1 MEIDMEKRLRDCT
14 RHMENLD
21 YTALSQEDIK
31 KETEDILIQ
40 IGFLQND
47 LILCRIRSGVLII
60 CAVLAVIAVLA
71 SQTLPFYIF
80 GIIMQKFGLG
90 FSNISSS
97 DLVRYL
103 KTKGYR
109 EEQIIEA
116 GLATHGGNQCI
127 GAACTGVFGT
137 DS

>member
-21 YTALSQEDIK
+21 YAALSQEDIE
-31 KETEDILIQ
+31 KETGDILIQ

-80 GIIMQKFGLG
+80 GIIMLALMVWSLNVFIKR
-90 FSNISSS
+90 N
-97 DLVRYL
+97 
-103 KTKGYR
+103 KGVNQLYR
-109 EEQIIEA
+109 
-116 GLATHGGNQCI
+116 LY
-127 GAACTGVFGT
+127 
-137 DS
+137 DKLSRL